1 MSVLVP
7 LRRTALGFALGAFVV
22 GGARA
27 AWSIAPR
34 TWVLDF
40 AAGEPSPWSEKLDA
54 IAQSAAIEGLGF
66 LAVGLFLG
74 LAAALLARLLPGLR
88 ASPVGFGAALVLVSG
103 ALFGWVDLAWIAT
116 DALDFLTRGQV
127 LALDALAFV
136 AFVVVLV
143 VYERLIRLCPWTRGS
158 RLVTAAASLAGA
170 AAGAWIGLRVVR
182 GAEGGWRSP
191 ATLALAAA
199 AALASV
205 PAAALLAAA
214 LARPLTALGE
224 RLARGPLAP
233 RALTLALAAALG
245 LTSAWT
251 LARGALSP
259 IESEPQYAAL
269 PAREGPP
276 GPNVVLITVD
286 TLRADHLSCYGYE
299 RPTSPFLDSLAAAG
313 ARCADA
319 SAPASWT
326 KPSTGTILTGLYPSR
341 HGALYHGSSLHVPE
355 GERTLA
361 EAFAQRGYVTA
372 GFVAN
377 PNVKAVFDFD
387 RGFDEY
393 FDAPVQD
400 TLTLAS
406 LRTSSF
412 GRMLMALLRH
422 KFNWNYENDIS
433 SMNREVL
440 AWLRQNHSS
449 RFFLYVHYI
458 DPHDPYD
465 PPAAYRE
472 QFARGAGTALFNERK
487 RKVGIDLYDGEIRY
501 TDDGLKALVEALRE
515 HGAWENT
522 LFVLTSDHGE
532 EFFEHGVLGHG
543 FSLYQEVVHVP
554 LILHGPGVPAGVV
567 LEEPVAVLDMPATL
581 LDLAGAG
588 VERFG
593 DGRSFA
599 ARLRGA
605 APAPSEALFLESE
618 FGQTDADHREFVFS
632 GLRMGPWKLVL
643 TERNK
648 FFPPSVARFGREALF
663 HLGDDP
669 GESRN
674 LFHVAE
680 HEQRVA
686 EWIEL
691 LRAHAQFLAETG
703 FRDIPPAALTPEI
716 EAGLRALGYIGGE

>member
-1 MSVLVP
+1 MNLTA
-7 LRRTALGFALGAFVV
+7 LRRTSLAFALAAFIL

-27 AWSIAPR
+27 AWSIVPR
-34 TWVLDF
+34 THVLDF
-40 AAGEPSPWSEKLDA
+40 AAGAPSPWSEKFES
-54 IAQSAAIEGLGF
+54 IVQSATIEGLGF

-74 LAAALLARLLPGLR
+74 LSATLLARLLPGLR
-88 ASPVGFGAALVLVSG
+88 AGALGYGAALTLAAG

-116 DALDFLTRGQV
+116 DALDFLTRPQV
-127 LALDALAFV
+127 LALDALACA
-136 AFVVVLV
+136 AFLVVLC
-143 VYERLIRLCPWTRGS
+143 VYERLVRLCPWTRGS
-158 RLVTAAASLAGA
+158 RLTTAAASLAGA
-170 AAGAWIGLRVVR
+170 WAAAQLGLRLVR
-182 GAEGGWRSP
+182 GVEGGWSDP
-191 ATLALAAA
+191 ATLAQACAA
-199 AALASV
+199 AALSV
-205 PAAALLAAA
+205 PLAA
-214 LARPLTALGE
+214 LATRVLAIHVDALGA

-233 RALTLALAAALG
+233 RTLTLGSCAALALA
-245 LTSAWT
+245 SAWT
-251 LARGALSP
+251 LARGELSP
-259 IESEPQYAAL
+259 VDSAPSYAEL
-269 PAREGPP
+269 PARQGAE
-276 GPNVVLITVD
+276 GPNVVLVTVD

-319 SAPASWT
+319 VAPASWT

-341 HGALYHGSSLHVPE
+341 HGALYHGSSLHLPE

-361 EAFAQRGYVTA
+361 EAFRQRGYVTA

-377 PNVKAVFDFD
+377 PNVKAVFEFD

-406 LRTSSF
+406 LRTSAF
-412 GRMLMALLRH
+412 GGMLMRLLRH
-422 KFNWNYENDIS
+422 KFNWNYENDIA
-433 SMNREVL
+433 SMNRHVL
-440 AWLRQNHSS
+440 AWLETNHRS

-465 PPAAYRE
+465 PPARYRE
-472 QFARGAGTALFNERK
+472 QFARPAGMSLFNERK
-487 RKVGIDLYDGEIRY
+487 RRVGIDRYDGEIRY
-501 TDDGLKALVEALRE
+501 TDDGLKALVEALTA
-515 HGAWENT
+515 HGVWQDT

-554 LILHGPGVPAGVV
+554 LILHGPGVPPGVV
-567 LEEPVAVLDMPATL
+567 LEEPVAVLDLPATVHE
-581 LDLAGAG
+581 LAGG
-588 VERFG
+588 EGQRFG

-605 APAPSEALFLESE
+605 PPEQLPGTLFLESE
-618 FGQTDADHREFVFS
+618 FGQTDANHREFVFS
-632 GLRMGPWKLVL
+632 GLRSGPWKLVL
-643 TERNK
+643 TEENK
-648 FFPPSVARFGREALF
+648 FFPPSVPRFGREALF

-669 GESRN
+669 AESRN
-674 LFHVAE
+674 LFHQE
-680 HEQRVA
+680 ELSPRVA
-686 EWIEL
+686 EWLEL

-716 EAGLRALGYIGGE
+716 EAGLRALGYIGGD